1 MTRKVGSSTNTR
13 RGDALR
19 RRASKVMGLK
29 RGDPFVRTVGAAWR
43 LLTTPG
49 ERGRRG
55 AGARTLVACS
65 GGADSSA
72 LAIALAAASA
82 KPGLI
87 VLGHVVHDLR
97 SAAECE
103 RDCRAV
109 EELAGRLGVEVMV
122 ERIRVRDGVKGE
134 DEGNLEARARR
145 LRLRALRA
153 MAQRVDARFI
163 ATGHHAQDVLESVI
177 MAVARGTG
185 LRGLSG
191 IAESKRLSG
200 GVRLIRPM
208 LNVTPSDAKEVCRRA
223 GWAWCEDATNEARH
237 PLAGLR
243 SKVRGLVVPRV
254 LELMPGAE
262 LGAVRSSMAAR
273 GAQRV
278 VAALAVRGAARAGL
292 SDDAKTG
299 GELRVVWDR
308 AVVRRQRDVVLAE
321 MLRRAVTRVGGGRG
335 MRAVTRGAIAAACR
349 VIRGGGTERKRL
361 TIGPAEAVVDVR
373 RVVICLRKKSKE
385 DGRGA

>member
-1 MTRKVGSSTNTR
+1 MKAAS
-13 RGDALR
+13 RGNSGVKQARGVKADRVEIAI
-19 RRASKVMGLK
+19 K
-29 RGDPFVRTVGAAWR
+29 RSDPFVRAVGAEWR

-72 LAIALAAASA
+72 LAIALALTS
-82 KPGLI
+82 GTNDLV

-97 SAAECE
+97 SEVECE
-103 RDCRAV
+103 RDREAV
-109 EELAGRLGVEVMV
+109 EELGRRLGVRVMV
-122 ERIRVRDGVKGE
+122 ERISVRDGAGRGGGG
-134 DEGNLEARARR
+134 GNFEAKARR
-145 LRLRALRA
+145 LRLRALQS
-153 MAQRVDARFI
+153 MAEQVDAGFI
-163 ATGHHAQDVLESVI
+163 ATGHHARDVLESVI

-191 IAESKRLSG
+191 IAQSTRLSG

-208 LNVTPSDAKEVCRRA
+208 LGVTPEDARGVCVRA
-223 GWAWCEDATNEARH
+223 GWVWSEDATNEAADPR
-237 PLAGLR
+237 AGLR

-262 LGAVRSSMAAR
+262 LGAVRSALAAR
-273 GAQRV
+273 DAQRL
-278 VAALAVRGAARAGL
+278 VASIAKRGAARAKVGDEVPENDG
-292 SDDAKTG
+292 S
-299 GELRVVWDR
+299 RVVWDR
-308 AVVRRQRDVVLAE
+308 AVVRRMKPIVLAE
-321 MLRRAVTRVGGGRG
+321 MLRRAVERVSGGRG
-335 MRAVTRGAIAAACR
+335 LRAVTRGAIEAACR

-373 RVVICLRKKSKE
+373 RVVIRLRETKKE
-385 DGRGA
+385 DGRRA